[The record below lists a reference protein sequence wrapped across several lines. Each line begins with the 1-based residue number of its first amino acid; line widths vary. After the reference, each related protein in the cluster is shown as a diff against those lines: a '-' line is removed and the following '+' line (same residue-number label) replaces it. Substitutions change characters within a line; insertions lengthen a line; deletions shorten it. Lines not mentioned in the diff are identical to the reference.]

1 MTGNGELVTENRYGC
16 REDSQFNSRRAAAA
30 GARAQRPDV
39 PAEVPAQHGANG
51 EPEEDPRPAQGHR
64 AREDDRA
71 PAPARTRERS
81 DGEEIAYAA
90 DDYYR
95 EDFPAQDADWVREV
109 RRHEQDHRGGSHAPE
124 IAP

>member
-39 PAEVPAQHGANG
+39 PAEVPAEHGADG

-64 AREDDRA
+64 AGKDGRA
-71 PAPARTRERS
+71 AAPDGAGSRGRRRER
-81 DGEEIAYAA
+81 EE
-90 DDYYR
+90 
-95 EDFPAQDADWVREV
+95 EV
-109 RRHEQDHRGGSHAPE
+109 SMAENTEKGA
-124 IAP
+124 